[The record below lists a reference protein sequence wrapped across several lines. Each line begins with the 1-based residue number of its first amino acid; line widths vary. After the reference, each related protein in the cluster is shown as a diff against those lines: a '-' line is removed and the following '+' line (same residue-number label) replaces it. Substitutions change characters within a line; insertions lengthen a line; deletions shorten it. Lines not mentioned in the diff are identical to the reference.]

1 MKNILKNSFV
11 FFGWLAAGLVGG
23 LLVVNILVGLIGS
36 LMGLDNIMNA
46 LRGISY
52 TLILC
57 IAFFGMSYG
66 YSYKNG
72 TPELIPTIAS
82 GALMSIY
89 QLIIAKILKFVMY
102 TSGGAYYF
110 AQMFYT
116 LRGQEAPA
124 EYETPDIVYIVIML
138 MLDVI
143 YIALII
149 LGGRIGA
156 AKREQERIELTS
168 KVK

>member
-1 MKNILKNSFV
+1 MKNIVKNSFV
-11 FFGWLAAGLVGG
+11 YFGWLAAGLAVG
-23 LLVVNILVGLIGS
+23 LLVVNILVGLVGS
-36 LMGLDNIMNA
+36 LLGLDNILTV

-52 TLILC
+52 TLIIC
-57 IAFFGMSYG
+57 AGFFVLSYG

-72 TPELIPTIAS
+72 SPELIPTIAS
-82 GALMSIY
+82 GALMGIY
-89 QLIIAKILKFVMY
+89 QIIVAKILKFVMY

-143 YIALII
+143 HIALII